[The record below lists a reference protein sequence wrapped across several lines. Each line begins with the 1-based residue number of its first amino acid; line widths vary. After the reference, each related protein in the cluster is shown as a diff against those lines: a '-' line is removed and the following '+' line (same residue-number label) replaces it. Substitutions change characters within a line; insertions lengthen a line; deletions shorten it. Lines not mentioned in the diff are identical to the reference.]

1 MAAPII
7 SNYPPFY
14 GQYTNDG
21 GQTVKSSWFYA
32 SMSTQMTACN
42 FDPLLSPFQARSQA
56 FYTAIPQTPLVY
68 YGLTLAQLQ
77 AFFLQSS
84 YTFLSGILFYAV
96 SGYGNVTNIQT
107 IFSATLPL
115 SSALPKV
122 LQEKKNDLEEKE
134 EAPVESVDEKK
145 KLKDKK
151 SSAPVYSSLSEIQD
165 QIKDLLNK
173 KR

>member
-1 MAAPII
+1 MAII

-32 SMSTQMTACN
+32 NMSTQMTACN

-56 FYTAIPQTPLVY
+56 FYSASTQNPLVY
-68 YGLTLAQLQ
+68 YALTLSQLQ
-77 AFFLQSS
+77 TAFPQSS
-84 YTFLSGILFYAV
+84 YVFLSGVPFYTV
-96 SGYGNVTNIQT
+96 PGYGNVTNIQT
-107 IFSATLPL
+107 LY
-115 SSALPKV
+115 SSALPLSAAIPKV
-122 LQEKKNDLEEKE
+122 LIEKKDEIEEKKE
-134 EAPVESVDEKK
+134 EAYVESAEEKK

-151 SSAPVYSSLSEIQD
+151 SSAPVYSSLSDIQD